1 MLFFRNDYGQGC
13 IPEIMELL
21 NNTNLNSFVGYG
33 EDDLCLQAK
42 SLIQSKMIDHD
53 VDIHFISGGTLTNK
67 TVISSVLR
75 PFEAVISCD
84 TGHIA
89 THETGAIES
98 TGHKVITV
106 PNVNGKLTPQ
116 LIRKAFYEHMLTYEH
131 LVYPKMVYISN
142 STEFG
147 TVYSRQEIEEIVSIC
162 KELDLYLYMDGAR
175 LGTALMSG
183 VDYTLN
189 DLAEWCDVF
198 YIGGTK
204 NGALMGEAVVICNE
218 SLKPFFRFCMKQ
230 NGAMMAKGW
239 LLGIQFKGLFENDS
253 FYRAAKHANSMAQK
267 LQDAL
272 SELKYP
278 FLMKSETNQI
288 FPIVTDKEYEFLSS
302 VVDFEIWEKQ
312 DQNIAIRFVT
322 SWTTTKEDLDSLIE
336 YLKQAKALED

>member
-42 SLIQSKMIDHD
+42 SLIQSKMIAHD

-116 LIRKAFYEHMLTYEH
+116 LIRKAFDEHMLTYEH

-204 NGALMGEAVVICNE
+204 NGGLMGEADVICNE
-218 SLKPFFRFCMKQ
+218 SLKPFFPI
-230 NGAMMAKGW
+230 
-239 LLGIQFKGLFENDS
+239 L
-253 FYRAAKHANSMAQK
+253 Y
-267 LQDAL
+267 
-272 SELKYP
+272 
-278 FLMKSETNQI
+278 ETKWSY
-288 FPIVTDKEYEFLSS
+288 DG
-302 VVDFEIWEKQ
+302 
-312 DQNIAIRFVT
+312 
-322 SWTTTKEDLDSLIE
+322 
-336 YLKQAKALED
+336 